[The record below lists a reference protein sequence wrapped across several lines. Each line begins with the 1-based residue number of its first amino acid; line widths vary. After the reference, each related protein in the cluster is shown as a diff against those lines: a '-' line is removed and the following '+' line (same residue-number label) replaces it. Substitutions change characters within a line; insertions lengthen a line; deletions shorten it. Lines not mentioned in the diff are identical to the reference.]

1 MYFKFLGIFASVA
14 LLILFACSDDNDNP
28 TWPFERTVLEIAIAK
43 RPSYYLLTWRHPIE
57 KAGLQNYYI
66 WIDTTVVRNSEQSVS
81 QAQINQASKVIPY
94 SGIGDGDSLN
104 LTNFL
109 SSEFLERDSLHIAIW
124 AGYSGKGQG
133 VVQHKFIFFGD
144 DISPSMVRFSDS
156 SSSNAIWIDWMR
168 PTDQRDFYSP
178 EITNGPIAGYNITVQ
193 ARNSNEDI
201 KYAGIEISLNGKTIN
216 TSNIQRLQ
224 RFRKKGRETVLEGVA
239 NPESKL
245 LRFAVI
251 DGKGF
256 DTDNLQ
262 ANNWRMKIS
271 NLLDTASYRVLIV
284 AYDSA
289 GNSSGSE
296 EIENGTYI
304 KTTDAIP
311 PLIANKFWLY
321 KDSGDGLAHLDSNR
335 LVLFWPRSVDP
346 LTNPTQIE
354 INSTLNIPSGSR
366 YREVR
371 GYLIEQK
378 DGNDWKII
386 SDIKDSYARHSL
398 QNDSMVVKDGGD
410 FVSDTLRW
418 ISPGDTVVLRMR
430 AVDSS
435 GAYSK
440 AWIDSIFVSKG
451 ELWQYECPL
460 NFVPVKNNSD
470 VFCMEKLQH
479 ISNDKFETRVLY
491 KEAKKRCEDFGH
503 HLCTEEE
510 WNAACASRGSFY
522 GVIEERDFK
531 ASDFL
536 STYCGVG
543 TGDSASAK
551 EPGKR
556 SKICVSPDGIRDL
569 PGQLQEWV
577 VGKNSSGEEVP
588 LLKGS
593 SYAIFEGALKVEL
606 AQCKNKFTPTR
617 VRPKYTTK
625 TAYRYKSGSR
635 IDTLFTKDLSRT
647 LYDSLTPDKF
657 KDTLLFYTLWK
668 NNTLLGED
676 YIDQAEYRRR
686 GDSTGLLL
694 NGERIKW
701 LDKLWEGL
709 EYKKKEPETE
719 HRKPVLI
726 LGTESINATNFFL
739 DPTVGFRCC
748 AGSK

>member
-1 MYFKFLGIFASVA
+1 MYLKFLGIFASVA
-14 LLILFACSDDNDNP
+14 LLILFACSDENDNP
-28 TWPFERTVLEIAIAK
+28 TWPFEKTVLEIAIAK
-43 RPSYYLLTWRHPIE
+43 RPNYYLLTWRHPIDTT
-57 KAGLQNYYI
+57 GLQNYYI
-66 WIDTTVVRNSEQSVS
+66 WIDTTVVKDYDQSVS
-81 QAQINQASKVIPY
+81 QTQKDQASKIIPH
-94 SGIGDGDSLN
+94 SGIRDGDSLI
-104 LTNFL
+104 LTDFL

-124 AGYSGKGQG
+124 AGYSGKEQG
-133 VVQHKFIFFGD
+133 VVQHKYIYFGD
-144 DISPSMVRFSDS
+144 DIPPSVVHFSDS
-156 SSSNAIWIDWMR
+156 SSSNTIWINWMR
-168 PTDQRDFYSP
+168 PTDQKDFYSP
-178 EITNGPIAGYNITVQ
+178 EITTGPITGYNITVQ
-193 ARNSNEDI
+193 AKNSNEDI
-201 KYAGIEISLNGKTIN
+201 RYANLEITLDGKTISN
-216 TSNIQRLQ
+216 SNIKRFQ
-224 RFRKKGRETVLEGVA
+224 RFRKNGRKVELHDIA
-239 NPESKL
+239 SPESRL

-256 DTDNLQ
+256 DAGNTQ
-262 ANNWRMKIS
+262 SNNWQMRIS
-271 NLLDTASYRVLIV
+271 GLMSESDYRVLIV

-289 GNSSGSE
+289 GNSSGPE

-321 KDSGDGLAHLDSNR
+321 KDSGDKLTYLDSNR
-335 LVLFWPRSVDP
+335 LILFWPRSVDP
-346 LTNPTQIE
+346 LTSPTQIE
-354 INSTLNIPSGSR
+354 INSTLHIPPGSR

-378 DGNDWKII
+378 DGDVWKII
-386 SDIKDSYARHSL
+386 SNFKDIYTRHSL
-398 QNDSMVVKDGGD
+398 QNDSMRVNNGGD

-451 ELWQYECPL
+451 ELWQHKCPQ
-460 NFVPVKNNSD
+460 NFAPVKNNSD

-479 ISNDKFETRVLY
+479 ISKNTFEINVLY
-491 KEAKKRCEDFGH
+491 KEAKERCEALGN

-510 WNAACASRGSFY
+510 WNAACTSRGSLY
-522 GVIEERDFK
+522 GIIEERDFGI
-531 ASDFL
+531 SDFL

-543 TGDSASAK
+543 TGNSVSAK

-556 SKICVSPDGIRDL
+556 NKLCASPDGIRDL

-577 VGKNSSGEEVP
+577 IGKNSSGEEVP
-588 LLKGS
+588 LLKGN
-593 SYAIFEGALKVEL
+593 SYAIFEGALKIEL

-617 VRPKYTTK
+617 IRPKYT
-625 TAYRYKSGSR
+625 AN
-635 IDTLFTKDLSRT
+635 
-647 LYDSLTPDKF
+647 YDSLPPDKF

-676 YIDQAEYRRR
+676 YVDQAEYRRR
-686 GDSTGLLL
+686 GGSEGLLL

-701 LDKLWEGL
+701 LDELWKGL
-709 EYKKKEPETE
+709 EYKKKEPENE
-719 HRKPVLI
+719 YKKPVLI
-726 LGTESINATNFFL
+726 LGTEGINATNFFL

-748 AGSK
+748 STSK